1 MGEKMMRVARVTTGL
16 VAAALTSAI
25 AVSTLAAPPTMASS
39 RRSDAPELTPAN
51 FTISSFNV
59 LGASH
64 TVNSR
69 KWASGA
75 VRIKRVNRLLNRH
88 HVDVAG
94 FQELQGSQLEKLLA
108 ITDGSWAFYP
118 GLSGKRIDS
127 ENSVGWRTDKFDLLQ
142 STTLRIPYFNG
153 GPRRMPLVLLRDKA
167 SGMMF
172 YVTNYHNPAETKKF
186 HHQGGW
192 RAKATTIEIAL
203 QKQLYRLG
211 GIPRFVT
218 GDFNERAPFFC
229 RFAKEAPVKAARPN
243 TYYRNGKCHANKPRA
258 VDWILGARK
267 VTFSNYS
274 EWRGHLV
281 DITTDHPVIT
291 SQVTVDPSLL
301 PRAWNETPPDP
312 VVPAVSY

>member
-1 MGEKMMRVARVTTGL
+1 MSGF
-16 VAAALTSAI
+16 
-25 AVSTLAAPPTMASS
+25 AAPSMAAGSPPPTTPT
-39 RRSDAPELTPAN
+39 APH
-51 FTISSFNV
+51 FTIASFNV

-64 TVNSR
+64 TEHSK
-69 KWASGA
+69 KWDKGA
-75 VRIKRVNRLLNRH
+75 VRIVRVNRLLNRH

-94 FQELQGSQLEKLLA
+94 FQEMQASQLTKLKQ
-108 ITDGSWAFYP
+108 ITDGGWSFYP
-118 GLSGKRIDS
+118 GLQLKRNDS

-142 STTLRIPYFNG
+142 TTTLRIPYFNG

-172 YVTNYHNPAETKKF
+172 YVTNYHNPAETAKY

-192 RAKATTIEIAL
+192 RAKATGIEIAL

-243 TYYRNGKCHANKPRA
+243 TYVKNGKCHASKPRA

-267 VTFSNYS
+267 VTFSNYH
-274 EWRGHLV
+274 EFRGHLV

-291 SQVTVDPSLL
+291 SDVTVDPALL
-301 PRAWNETPPDP
+301 PRAWNETPPAP
-312 VVPAVSY
+312 VVPTVTY

>member
-1 MGEKMMRVARVTTGL
+1 MIRVSRVATGL
-16 VAAALTSAI
+16 VAAALTSAV
-25 AVSTLAAPPTMASS
+25 AVSTLSPAPSVAAPS
-39 RRSDAPELTPAN
+39 RRTAAPAPST

-64 TVNSR
+64 TVHSK
-69 KWASGA
+69 KWDTGA
-75 VRIKRVNRLLNRH
+75 VRIVRVNRLLNRH
-88 HVDVAG
+88 HIDVAG
-94 FQELQGSQLEKLLA
+94 FQELQASQLEKLLD

-127 ENSVGWRTDKFDLLQ
+127 ENSVGWRTDKFDLVQ

-153 GPRRMPLVLLRDKA
+153 GPRNMPLVLLRDK
-167 SGMMF
+167 STGMMF
-172 YVTNYHNPAETKKF
+172 YVTNYHNPAETKKY

-229 RFAKEAPVKAARPN
+229 RFAKEAPVKAARPK

-267 VTFSNYS
+267 VTFSNYY
-274 EWRGHLV
+274 EYRGPLV
-281 DITTDHPVIT
+281 DITTDHPVIA
-291 SQVTVDPSLL
+291 SDVTVDPARL
-301 PRAWNETPPDP
+301 PRAWNETPPAS
-312 VVPAVSY
+312 VVPAVTY